1 MLHPYHSAW
10 QWKWMLYH
18 LQTQTCWPNVRFQ
31 IFSLPNVSFS
41 PGGGIAIGTVF
52 SVLFFKRKKW
62 PIILGGGFGIGLAYS
77 NCERDV
83 NALFTPGT
91 KGPCEVK
98 SWNLYSHRSNSSCRV
113 IRSILFYPATSA
125 YNSFMCN
132 NQIV

>member
-1 MLHPYHSAW
+1 MSTHVEDELSRRW
-10 QWKWMLYH
+10 DRCMKDGLIK
-18 LQTQTCWPNVRFQ
+18 F
-31 IFSLPNVSFS
+31 
-41 PGGGIAIGTVF
+41 GGGIAIGTVF

-98 SWNLYSHRSNSSCRV
+98 S
-113 IRSILFYPATSA
+113 
-125 YNSFMCN
+125 
-132 NQIV
+132 